1 MTDYTELKRLATR
14 IVEVQTSQDVPISKL
29 FDDFDAATSPEA
41 VLALIA
47 ENERLAA
54 NVKLN
59 LCDYPAI
66 HRGDVD
72 LLISFIGGTSQ
83 IELAKLHECTPPNIS
98 RKIRRVKQRLGWKEG
113 MGPLE
118 INARAE
124 QLRALASQG
133 SVVTADLM
141 AERDQLKA
149 ENELARMRIKE
160 LDLLFGRYILA
171 MRSALIEEEHGKGPA
186 AAMEWIY
193 NSLAGPGELPPE
205 GETDSQAYF
214 DREIVAVDD
223 GMQEVMAFH
232 EGRRAAM
239 GKGEQS

>member
-1 MTDYTELKRLATR
+1 MTDYTELKRLA
-14 IVEVQTSQDVPISKL
+14 EALLASDDHADFPGWMAASDA
-29 FDDFDAATSPEA
+29 FDNATGPAA
-41 VLALIA
+41 VMALIA
-47 ENERLAA
+47 ENERLKTLRSTTERDLAQELEVWRHGPSCW
-54 NVKLN
+54 N
-59 LCDYPAI
+59 CGDT
-66 HRGDVD
+66 GDVHD
-72 LLISFIGGTSQ
+72 MVGEWRGQ
-83 IELAKLHECTPPNIS
+83 CDCNAAKLID
-98 RKIRRVKQRLGWKEG
+98 V
-113 MGPLE
+113 
-118 INARAE
+118 
-124 QLRALASQG
+124 AS
-133 SVVTADLM
+133 
-141 AERDQLKA
+141 ERDQLKA
-149 ENELARMRIKE
+149 ENELARIRIKE

-214 DREIVAVDD
+214 DREIVAVDN